1 MTETPANGGRH
12 WWDAVSVYLRP
23 RVALM
28 FLFGF
33 SAGLPYHLSS
43 STLQAWL
50 TESNVSV
57 EEIGLFG
64 LVAAAYAWK
73 FVWAPA
79 IDGIPIPVLSR
90 LFGHRRSWLLVI
102 QICLAAAIAGLAFVD
117 PTESK
122 LAVAA
127 VAALVAFFS
136 ASQDVVIDAYRIEA
150 LKESELTA
158 GYANYNAAYR
168 FAMLLSFT
176 GAVMLISWLELAG
189 VSREDAWSYGYL
201 SMAVLV
207 SVGVLGTI
215 LAPESWEGQK
225 ARFERGFG
233 DRFRTAVV
241 EPFTD
246 FLRKDM
252 WWGILLLVVLFKLG
266 DAFTSELR
274 TYFFLKLGFEKATY
288 AAIQWPFGFF
298 TVLAGGYIGG
308 MIANSLGVMRAL
320 WIGGILQMVTNLV
333 FIWPALVLPEL
344 TDAIGVPGADGVK
357 QITFTAIDA
366 GGWQGYM
373 AFAALAGSVGVENL
387 ATGIGGAA
395 FVAYMSLLC
404 GNRNYTATQYAL
416 LSSLSNQA
424 RISLSAPAGFAVAA
438 FGWVWYYVIATALAL
453 PGLVL
458 LWWLMRR
465 EKRRQP
471 TSVDPRTQHE
481 LASQLQD

>member
-1 MTETPANGGRH
+1 MAETTASSPTPAKRS
-12 WWDAVSVYLRP
+12 VSDLVSIYLRP

-33 SAGLPYHLSS
+33 SAGLPYQLTS

-50 TESNVSV
+50 TESNMSV

-79 IDGIPIPVLSR
+79 IDGLPIPVLSR
-90 LFGHRRSWLLVI
+90 LLGHRRSWLIVI
-102 QICLAAAIAGLAFVD
+102 QICLACAIAALAFVD
-117 PTESK
+117 PIESK
-122 LAVAA
+122 FALAG

-168 FAMLLSFT
+168 TAMLISFT
-176 GAVMLISWLELAG
+176 GAVMLVSWLELAG
-189 VSREDAWSYGYL
+189 VSRQDAWSFGYL
-201 SMAVLV
+201 TMAGMVA
-207 SVGVLGTI
+207 VGILGTL

-225 ARFERGFG
+225 ASFERPFME
-233 DRFRTAVV
+233 RFRSAVI

-246 FLRKDM
+246 FLRKDI
-252 WWGILLLVVLFKLG
+252 WWGILLFVVMFKLG

-274 TYFFLKLGFEKATY
+274 TYFFLKLGFEKAAY

-298 TVLAGGYIGG
+298 AVLIGGYAGGI
-308 MIANSLGVMRAL
+308 IANKYGVMRAL
-320 WIGGILQMVTNLV
+320 WIGGIAQMATNLI
-333 FIWPALVLPEL
+333 FIWPAVVLPDI
-344 TDAIGVPGADGVK
+344 TASIGVPNAEGIK
-357 QITFTAIDA
+357 QITFSAIDA

-373 AFAALAGSVGVENL
+373 AFAALAGSVGLENF

-404 GNRNYTATQYAL
+404 GNRSYTATQYAL
-416 LSSLSNQA
+416 LSSLASQA

-438 FGWVWYYVIATALAL
+438 VGWVWYYIIATALAI
-453 PGLVL
+453 PGLLL
-458 LWWLMRR
+458 LWWLMHR
-465 EKRRQP
+465 
-471 TSVDPRTQHE
+471 TPR
-481 LASQLQD
+481 ADRA